1 MKNGKLKNEMCQW
14 WLGHISKRVDGYVF
28 FSKWPPYFLVLNVI
42 FIIIMKTNRF
52 LTEHGYVHNTLPDDY
67 LNTPPDDMDS
77 VFANQTLLGEIIA
90 EEGEK
95 KGNYG
100 VEKLVEEVVGEVYE
114 VVDGLKEEMG
124 FMLEKKWAGLPL
136 GVGWEGG
143 GGGGT
148 DIELEEGGE
157 IMKRDYDYLVKMKK
171 MDEEI
176 EQAKKDGT
184 REKKKLEMSDVVPV
198 AGLVMARFHVYNCE
212 LNTATDHWTK
222 MGEMAEKRS
231 RKELELGKKRRESNM
246 WAGVWKKS
254 YPVQK

>member
-1 MKNGKLKNEMCQW
+1 MESSKMKCVNGGW
-14 WLGHISKRVDGYVF
+14 VISRKESMGMF
-28 FSKWPPYFLVLNVI
+28 FFQSGPPIFWFLML
-42 FIIIMKTNRF
+42 FFIIMKTNRF

-100 VEKLVEEVVGEVYE
+100 VEEVVGEVYE

-222 MGEMAEKRS
+222 MGEMAKKRS
-231 RKELELGKKRRESNM
+231 RKGLELGKERRESNM